1 MSKAHKNW
9 KQFLLTEETS
19 DLNNEIA
26 NAFEQFED
34 VHPSGRPYDSGIKS
48 EEENISEQ
56 SDPTTDFESIIKQYI
71 QIDANITERE
81 KKISDFLKKTCLI
94 IHQDQ
99 TQLEL
104 VRNLLNE

>member
-48 EEENISEQ
+48 EEENWTYLVCMYFMWITISTIGFGDKVPKRVMKKGYT
-56 SDPTTDFESIIKQYI
+56 SGIIFILMFFE
-71 QIDANITERE
+71 N
-81 KKISDFLKKTCLI
+81 
-94 IHQDQ
+94 
-99 TQLEL
+99 
-104 VRNLLNE
+104 N